1 MTVEQLIVML
11 RSRVEFLNRLIETA
25 THQGDV
31 SRVNELSADKEQ
43 TQLTLDRL
51 LTLV

>member
-1 MTVEQLIVML
+1 MTVEQLIAML
-11 RSRVEFLNRLIETA
+11 RSRVEFLNRLSETA
-25 THQGDV
+25 AHQGDV
-31 SRVNELSADKEQ
+31 TRVNELSAEKEQ